1 MKIKNSLTPYPILC
15 DYNDDYR
22 DSKFDAEIHLT
33 NSLDKVKCEVVFRL
47 KNDVLEKMIQ
57 EQKAVYLLHT
67 KVRSLPI
74 ARR

>member
-47 KNDVLEKMIQ
+47 KNDVLEKMI
-57 EQKAVYLLHT
+57 EKSLEET
-67 KVRSLPI
+67 KKKWG
-74 ARR
+74 

>member
-47 KNDVLEKMIQ
+47 KNDVLEKMI
-57 EQKAVYLLHT
+57 
-67 KVRSLPI
+67 
-74 ARR
+74 